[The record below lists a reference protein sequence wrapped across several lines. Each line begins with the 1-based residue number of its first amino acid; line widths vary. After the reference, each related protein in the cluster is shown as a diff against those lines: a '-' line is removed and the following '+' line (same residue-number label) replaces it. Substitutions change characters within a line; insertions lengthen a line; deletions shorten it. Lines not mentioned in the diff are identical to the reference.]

1 MVAYGAP
8 LVETP
13 LGASASANGTD
24 GSATAPRSRHCAGA
38 DLMRRAF
45 EIDVLACPPCGG
57 RLRLIAAVDDPDA
70 IRAILAA
77 GAVSR
82 ELADRAPPFA
92 PSLGTSHG
100 AALSA

>member
-1 MVAYGAP
+1 VSSHPAINRIRSRLSSTP
-8 LVETP
+8 RDRFRKP
-13 LGASASANGTD
+13 LGVSIN
-24 GSATAPRSRHCAGA
+24 R
-38 DLMRRAF
+38 
-45 EIDVLACPPCGG
+45 LARDIAVPPG
-57 RLRLIAAVDDPDA
+57 RISAVDDPDA

-92 PSLGTSHG
+92 PSLGTSHD